1 MTAFIFDIDGTIIDS
16 MPAHDDA
23 WQAFFARH
31 GRSVDRSDFF
41 RRTAGRTG
49 VELMREF
56 FAPVDDDRARALV
69 DEKETIYRERFGRA
83 FREVAGFTAFAH
95 AARAAGIKLACA
107 TAGDAGNIEFA
118 LRHLAM
124 EDFFDAVAG
133 GHEVTRGKP
142 DPDIFELAARRI
154 GAAAEECIVFEDA
167 PYGIE
172 GAHRAG
178 MLAVALTTGATAAE
192 LAGPHVVAGIADYR
206 GASAT
211 DIAARAAKQR
221 QRMLRTGTDA

>member
-56 FAPVDDDRARALV
+56 FAPVDDDHARALV

-142 DPDIFELAARRI
+142 APDIYCHAAEQLGVPIGDCVIIEDSVVGVI
-154 GAAAEECIVFEDA
+154 GALASGARVIGFAAGRHCRHGHADRLRERGVTEV
-167 PYGIE
+167 
-172 GAHRAG
+172 AHTFSELSTL
-178 MLAVALTTGATAAE
+178 LA
-192 LAGPHVVAGIADYR
+192 
-206 GASAT
+206 
-211 DIAARAAKQR
+211 
-221 QRMLRTGTDA
+221 